1 MKKLF
6 SVLGSIFSGLGVWL
20 KLVDKPIPAVKIITD
35 NGTLVKIFPLQPVT
49 TQTVHGI
56 LNSSQP
62 IPIGVLNGS
71 TGIPVS
77 SSVAIYYTAIPP
89 PWYANLWLEVLT
101 VGIIMLGIA
110 IFGWVRLKFRK

>member
-6 SVLGSIFSGLGVWL
+6 TVVGSIFSGSGIWL

-35 NGTLVKIFPLQPVT
+35 NGTLIKMCPLQPVT
-49 TQTVHGI
+49 TQLVHGI

-62 IPIGVLNGS
+62 IPIEVYNSS

-77 SSVAIYYTAIPP
+77 SSLTIYYIQIPP
-89 PWYANLWLEVLT
+89 PWYANLWPEVLT
-101 VGIIMLGIA
+101 IGIIMLGIA
-110 IFGWVRLKFRK
+110 IFSWIKLKFRK